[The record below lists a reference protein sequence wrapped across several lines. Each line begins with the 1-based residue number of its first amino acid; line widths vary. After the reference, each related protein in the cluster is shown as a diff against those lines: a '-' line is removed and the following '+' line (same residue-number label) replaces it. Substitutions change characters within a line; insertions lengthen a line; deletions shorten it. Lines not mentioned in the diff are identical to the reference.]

1 MKRIIKRFDVV
12 TSVHLDLISQAYP
25 EGFSDEDLVSMHT
38 VHGERL
44 RCLEVRTED
53 TLYLFRIDAGMVE
66 LIEEELG
73 LELGDV
79 ELPEDDDI

>member
-1 MKRIIKRFDVV
+1 
-12 TSVHLDLISQAYP
+12 
-25 EGFSDEDLVSMHT
+25 
-38 VHGERL
+38 L